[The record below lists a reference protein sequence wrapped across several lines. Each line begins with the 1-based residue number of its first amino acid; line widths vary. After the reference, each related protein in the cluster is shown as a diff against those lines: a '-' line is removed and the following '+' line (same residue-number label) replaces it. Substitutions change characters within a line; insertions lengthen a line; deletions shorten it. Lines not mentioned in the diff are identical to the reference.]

1 MNFKQAMLD
10 AICGRAV
17 ERIPWAPRLDLWH
30 KANKLAGTLP
40 REYAN
45 ASLIE
50 VVDGMG
56 AAMHAIVPDFKDL
69 RSIDDE
75 IDRGIGIYNLKMM
88 PCRTVLENVDRIVSV
103 KGDRTHVEYR
113 TPAGTIATTTLYD
126 ESMRKAGI
134 TITITQE
141 HAVKSARDYE
151 AMGHIFANAR
161 VEPNYEGYAEYAD
174 LIGDR
179 GLASGFVGLAGSPM
193 HLIQRELMPL
203 DLFFLEM
210 HDHGDELAG
219 LARAIGV
226 YWDRMLEV
234 AVDCPAELIQIGA
247 NYDAVMTY
255 PPFFHQHIEPELRRF
270 ARMAHARGK
279 YVLTHT
285 DGENTGL
292 LEHYLASEFDV
303 ADSICPKPMTK
314 LSFGQVRDSF
324 GGKITIMGGIP
335 SVALLPSS
343 MSDKAFENFLDGFFE
358 EIGAGD
364 HLILGISDTTP
375 PAADFRRLLRIG
387 QRIEEF
393 GPVSP

>member
-193 HLIQRELMPL
+193 HLIQRELMHL
-203 DLFFLEM
+203 ESFFYEM
-210 HDHGDELAG
+210 HDRPDELATLAEKVG
-219 LARAIGV
+219 L
-226 YWDRMLEV
+226 YWQRVFQTVL
-234 AVDCPAELIQIGA
+234 DCPAEVVFVGA
-247 NYDAVMTY
+247 NYDASVTY
-255 PPFFHQHIEPELRRF
+255 PPFFAEHIQPALRQYSRGLR
-270 ARMAHARGK
+270 AKGK
-279 YVLTHT
+279 YLLTHT
-285 DGENTGL
+285 DGENSGL
-292 LEHYLASEFDV
+292 LEHYLASEV
-303 ADSICPKPMTK
+303 SIADSICPKPMTK
-314 LSFGQVRDSF
+314 LTFKQVRDVF
-324 GGKITIMGGIP
+324 KDKITIMGGIP
-335 SVALLPSS
+335 SVSLLKRS
-343 MSDKAFENFLDGFFE
+343 MSDERFEGFLDEFFE
-358 EIGAGD
+358 MIGRGD

-375 PAADFRRLLRIG
+375 PGADFGRIIKIKK
-387 QRIEEF
+387 RIESF
-393 GPVSP
+393 QP